1 MRRTLVV
8 ALPALAA
15 ALLTA
20 CASPPAPPRTYV
32 ALLEN
37 ADGSTGRVVYN
48 SPRGDATLSRAREAV
63 ALDDPARSFTLDEAQ
78 LQRDA
83 GAAMA
88 AQPLPARSFV
98 LYFEAGDTQINAAS
112 RALLPQILQ
121 EVQRRPVPELSIIG
135 HTDTVGSSEQNSAL
149 ALRRAELVAQLLQ
162 EAASAARH
170 VETTSHG
177 EHNLLV
183 PTADETPEPR
193 NRRVEVTVR

>member
-1 MRRTLVV
+1 MQRTLIA
-8 ALPALAA
+8 ALPVLAT
-15 ALLTA
+15 ALLGA
-20 CASPPAPPRTYV
+20 CTTPPAPPRTYV
-32 ALLEN
+32 ALLAN

-48 SPRGDATLSRAREAV
+48 SPQGEATLSRAREAV
-63 ALDDPARSFTLDEAQ
+63 ALDNPAKPFTLDEAQ

-83 GAAMA
+83 GAALA
-88 AQPLPARSFV
+88 AQPLPARTFV

-112 RALLPQILQ
+112 RALLPQILE
-121 EVQRRPVPELSIIG
+121 EVRRRPVPELAIIG
-135 HTDTVGSSEQNSAL
+135 HTDTVGTSEQNSAL

-162 EAASAARH
+162 EAAGAARH

-183 PTADETPEPR
+183 STPDETPEPR